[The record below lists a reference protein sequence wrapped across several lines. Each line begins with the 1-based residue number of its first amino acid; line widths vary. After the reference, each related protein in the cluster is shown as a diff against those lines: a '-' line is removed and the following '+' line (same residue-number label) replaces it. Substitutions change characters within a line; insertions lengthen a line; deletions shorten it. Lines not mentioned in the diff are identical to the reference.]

1 MSKKRN
7 RQIRNV
13 QKAAAGAKD
22 RPTNQTE
29 GSDTNAEEYMDP
41 EKNPDE
47 MENTVETED
56 TEETAE
62 TENEAEAKEDG
73 TKEEKGKFSIFSKK
87 KDKKD
92 EKIEE
97 LTDQLKRQ
105 MAEFDNFRKRTE
117 KEKSTMFDMGARTVV
132 EKFLPVI
139 DNLERGLQA
148 KPADEVTPFTEGIE
162 KVYKQ
167 LETVL
172 EGMEVKPIE
181 AVGQEFDPAKHNAIM
196 QDEESDVPENTVV
209 EEFQKG
215 YTYKGTVIR
224 YSMVKVRK

>member
-22 RPTNQTE
+22 RPMKGTE
-29 GSDTNAEEYMDP
+29 GSDTNAEKIMDP
-41 EKNPDE
+41 EVTPDE
-47 MENTVETED
+47 MEETEA
-56 TEETAE
+56 ETAE
-62 TENEAEAKEDG
+62 GEEKED
-73 TKEEKGKFSIFSKK
+73 KSKISLLSKK

-132 EKFLPVI
+132 EKFLPII

-172 EGMEVKPIE
+172 EGMDVKPIE
-181 AVGQEFDPAKHNAIM
+181 AVGHEFDPALHNAIM
-196 QDEESDVPENTVV
+196 QDEEADVPENTVV

>member
-1 MSKKRN
+1 MAKEIQDEEKVTEESGAE
-7 RQIRNV
+7 
-13 QKAAAGAKD
+13 QKEETGQQKTEEPAEEPATEQSGEQPAEPEKEAGAE
-22 RPTNQTE
+22 TTEQTP
-29 GSDTNAEEYMDP
+29 A
-41 EKNPDE
+41 
-47 MENTVETED
+47 
-56 TEETAE
+56 
-62 TENEAEAKEDG
+62 
-73 TKEEKGKFSIFSKK
+73 KK
-87 KDKKD
+87 KKKGDKKT
-92 EKIEE
+92 EALQTRIEE
-97 LTDQLKRQ
+97 LEDRVKRQ

-132 EKFLPVI
+132 EKFLPII

-148 KPADEVTPFTEGIE
+148 KPAEEVTPFTEGIE

-172 EGMEVKPIE
+172 EGMDVKPIE
-181 AVGQEFDPAKHNAIM
+181 AVGHEFDPALLNAIM
-196 QDEESDVPENTVV
+196 QDEEADVPENTVV

>member
-22 RPTNQTE
+22 RPMKGTE
-29 GSDTNAEEYMDP
+29 GSDTNAEKIMDP
-41 EKNPDE
+41 EVTPDE
-47 MENTVETED
+47 MEETEA
-56 TEETAE
+56 ETAE
-62 TENEAEAKEDG
+62 GEEKED
-73 TKEEKGKFSIFSKK
+73 KSKISLFSNK

-132 EKFLPVI
+132 EKFLPII

-172 EGMEVKPIE
+172 EGMDVKPIE
-181 AVGQEFDPAKHNAIM
+181 AVGHEFDPALHNAIM
-196 QDEESDVPENTVV
+196 QDEEADVPENTVV

>member
-22 RPTNQTE
+22 RPMKGTE
-29 GSDTNAEEYMDP
+29 GSDTNAEKIMDP
-41 EKNPDE
+41 EVTPDE
-47 MENTVETED
+47 MEETEA
-56 TEETAE
+56 ETAE
-62 TENEAEAKEDG
+62 GEEKED
-73 TKEEKGKFSIFSKK
+73 KSKISIFSKK

-132 EKFLPVI
+132 EKFLPII

-148 KPADEVTPFTEGIE
+148 KPAEEVTPFTEGIE

-172 EGMEVKPIE
+172 EGMDVKPIE
-181 AVGQEFDPAKHNAIM
+181 AVGHEFDPALHNAIM
-196 QDEESDVPENTVV
+196 QDEEADVPENTVV

>member
-22 RPTNQTE
+22 RPMKGTE
-29 GSDTNAEEYMDP
+29 GSDTNAEKIMDP
-41 EKNPDE
+41 EVTPDE
-47 MENTVETED
+47 MEETEA
-56 TEETAE
+56 ETAE
-62 TENEAEAKEDG
+62 GEEKED
-73 TKEEKGKFSIFSKK
+73 KSKISIFSKK

-132 EKFLPVI
+132 EKFLPII

-148 KPADEVTPFTEGIE
+148 KPAEEVTPFTEGIE

-172 EGMEVKPIE
+172 EGMDFKPIE
-181 AVGQEFDPAKHNAIM
+181 AVGHEFDPALHNAIM
-196 QDEESDVPENTVV
+196 QDEEADAPENTVV